1 MKISEFLQR
10 AKAMLRSVS
19 ESPQLDAEILLSCAI
34 EKPRAFLFSR
44 PEYLLSTRQKKQA
57 GVFLQQRISGI
68 PIAYILG
75 KKEFYGRDFFV
86 DTHVL
91 IPRPE
96 TELLAEKAI
105 SLLSSGGTLID
116 VGTGSGCIAI
126 TVALNSSPD
135 CIFALDISRK
145 ALGVAKKNAQCYCV
159 PHITFLES
167 DLLQNLPE
175 KHDFSSPVVLTANL
189 PYVPQNDRHI
199 SIRYEPEMAL
209 FSGGDGLDHYRRF
222 FDELESFSFS
232 HCLFEFHPPQKN
244 TLVQLLKRHF
254 PNCQPFF
261 FCDYSGCERFGMISL
276 E

>member
-209 FSGGDGLDHYRRF
+209 FSGGMGSTTIAVFLTNSNRF
-222 FDELESFSFS
+222 LFLIVFLNFIHHKKTPLYSF
-232 HCLFEFHPPQKN
+232 
-244 TLVQLLKRHF
+244 
-254 PNCQPFF
+254 
-261 FCDYSGCERFGMISL
+261 
-276 E
+276 